1 VAALVGIGLVFAQPT
16 VQATGVKGHCDAN
29 GKPVIDYMP
38 PGLENEVVPVC
49 EGGLFI
55 VESKQDFEKN
65 KGNDGIVPPDDF
77 GQWVKISLNR
87 ETVTNPYGDVRP
99 YVVKTTNR
107 TLVPLRY
114 LSEAFGATVTWNQD
128 QWQASVE
135 WRGRTI
141 VVPVGKNVAVVNGK
155 EVRLDQPA
163 VLWNSRTMVPLRFL
177 MEAVGATV
185 EWDDVNSFVH
195 ITLEGAQCPA
205 TYCVR

>member
-1 VAALVGIGLVFAQPT
+1 VVLVAAGIMLAGTPVH
-16 VQATGVKGHCDAN
+16 ATGVKGHCDAN

-38 PGLENEVVPVC
+38 PGLENEVVAVC
-49 EGGLFI
+49 EGGQFI
-55 VESKQDFEKN
+55 VEAKQEFEKN
-65 KGNDGIVPPDDF
+65 NGNDGIVPPADF
-77 GQWVKISLNR
+77 GRWVKISLNR
-87 ETVTNPYGDVRP
+87 DTVTNPYGDVRP
-99 YVVKTTNR
+99 YVVKSTNR

-114 LSEAFGATVTWNQD
+114 VSEAFGAKVEWNQEKS
-128 QWQASVE
+128 QATVE
-135 WRGRTI
+135 WRGQKI
-141 VVPVGKNVAVVNGK
+141 VVPVGKDVAVVNEK

-195 ITLEGAQCPA
+195 IALEGAQCPA